1 MAKTT
6 KTQIEALKVIHLMIR
21 IDISITVALVEAHR
35 TESLEMGMEIIQ
47 GKARLSYQLRTS

>member
-6 KTQIEALKVIHLMIR
+6 KTQKEALKVIPLMIM
-21 IDISITVALVEAHR
+21 IDNSITVALVEAHR

-47 GKARLSYQLRTS
+47 GKAKLSYQLRTS